1 MSQTIPGL
9 HHVTAISGPPQS
21 NLDFYVRDLG
31 QRLVKRTVNFDAP
44 DTYHLYYGD
53 RNAAPGSILTFFP
66 FADAGPG
73 RAGPGMAS
81 SFAYAVPS
89 LDAWMERLASDAI
102 DFEGPWT
109 RFGERGIALKDPD
122 GLRVELIEGTGTAP
136 DGSAPEAGDGA
147 VDLGFHSV
155 TLWLKDVD
163 ATARVLDAM
172 GYERQGEEDAATA
185 GTGGSETRTRFR
197 SRQAEHASVV
207 DIVTSDAHSIGR
219 PGAGT
224 IHHVAFRA
232 PTPEDQLAWRERLAA
247 IGMDVTP
254 VIDRQYFDAI
264 YFRTPGGVLFEIAT
278 DPPGFAV
285 DEDESTLGE
294 ALKLPPQYEA
304 HRDRIERVLPP
315 LKLPERQSEAA

>member
-1 MSQTIPGL
+1 MTDTPSTMASIPGL
-9 HHVTAISGPPQS
+9 HHVTAISGPPQA

-31 QRLVKRTVNFDAP
+31 QRLVKRTVNFDDP
-44 DTYHLYYGD
+44 GTYHLYYGD
-53 RNAAPGSILTFFP
+53 QDAAPGSILTFFP

-81 SFAYAVPS
+81 AFSYAVAD

-102 DFEGPWT
+102 EFEGPFE
-109 RFGERGIALKDPD
+109 RFGERGIALRDPD
-122 GLRVELIEGTGTAP
+122 GLRVEVIEG
-136 DGSAPEAGDGA
+136 GA
-147 VDLGFHSV
+147 KDDGFHSV
-155 TLWLKDVD
+155 TLWLNEFE
-163 ATARVLDAM
+163 TTERVLEAM
-172 GYERQGEEDAATA
+172 GYERMDDEDVATG
-185 GTGGSETRTRFR
+185 GTGGNERRTRWHTPEGGR
-197 SRQAEHASVV
+197 GAIV
-207 DIVTSDAHSIGR
+207 DLVTSDAHSIGR

-232 PTPEDQLAWRERLAA
+232 PSPDDQRAWRELLAG

-285 DEDESTLGE
+285 DEDEASLGQ
-294 ALKLPPQYEA
+294 ALKLPGQYEPY
-304 HRDRIERVLPP
+304 RERIERVLPP
-315 LKLPERQSEAA
+315 LKLPQGTKEVA

>member
-1 MSQTIPGL
+1 MNPNMTPAIPGL
-9 HHVTAISGPPQS
+9 HHVTAISGPPQA

-31 QRLVKRTVNFDAP
+31 QRLVKRTVNFDDP
-44 DTYHLYYGD
+44 GTYHLYYGD

-73 RAGPGMAS
+73 RAGAGMAS
-81 SFAYAVPS
+81 AFAYAVPD
-89 LDAWMERLASDAI
+89 LDAWMERLAAEAI

-122 GLRVELIEGTGTAP
+122 GLRVELIEQSGLAP
-136 DGSAPEAGDGA
+136 GEGA
-147 VDLGFHSV
+147 VDYGFHSV
-155 TLWLKDVD
+155 TLWLEEVD
-163 ATARVLDAM
+163 ATVRVLDAM
-172 GYERQGEEDAATA
+172 GYERVGEEDAATG
-185 GTGGSETRTRFR
+185 GTGGAEKRVRLR
-197 SRQAEHASVV
+197 SREAEHASVV
-207 DIVTSDAHSIGR
+207 DVVTSDARSIGR

-232 PTPEDQLAWRERLAA
+232 PTPEDQVAWRERLAA

-278 DPPGFAV
+278 DPPGFAT
-285 DEDESTLGE
+285 DEDEAHLGE

-304 HRDRIERVLPP
+304 HRERIERVLPP
-315 LKLPERQSEAA
+315 LTLPERSSVTA